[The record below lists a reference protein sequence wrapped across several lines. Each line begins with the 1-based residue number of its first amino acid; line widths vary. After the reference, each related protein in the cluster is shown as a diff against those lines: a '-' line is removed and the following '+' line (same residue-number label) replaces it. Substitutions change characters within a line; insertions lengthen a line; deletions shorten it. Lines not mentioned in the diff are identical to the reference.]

1 MICRKC
7 GAQIPDNSAVCSFC
21 GAEYEVAPVEEE
33 TSAAENAE
41 QKEEALGVDALTDET
56 DIMLDENEKNRLLQ
70 AERLNAEKQQQLDE
84 IAQRRKQK
92 KRRQVRNR
100 TLVVLGIVAACG
112 AIAAGVNHI
121 KHRNDDVPEVVVV
134 SHEPTQEVPEVVT
147 TPEDGENPEGTAE
160 NGETATAAPAN
171 GNTTTA
177 SAGAGG
183 TAWRSTGGAGSTGS
197 SAAGLAPASGAGKT
211 SSTTAASGSA
221 SKSSASGNAA
231 SSAKTAVSKSA
242 YNGSSFK
249 SALVTGG
256 SVTSMGNGNY
266 MSFSYGGNTYYAK
279 VSADTTTEFVKDK
292 PMTISAQKS
301 GETYNGSSVYNIT
314 SITNY
319 NGNYVFA
326 ESGYKLLTEA
336 DLAGKSAWELK
347 VGRNEIYARHGRQF
361 KEQALQAYFNSCA
374 WYKPDP
380 SYNTDNDSAYLNA
393 TELQNAYFILDY
405 EKKHQ

>member
-33 TSAAENAE
+33 TSAGENAE
-41 QKEEALGVDALTDET
+41 QTEEALGIDALTDET
-56 DIMLDENEKNRLLQ
+56 DIILDENEKNRLLQ

-84 IAQRRKQK
+84 IARRRTLKK
-92 KRRQVRNR
+92 KRQARNR
-100 TLVVLGIVAACG
+100 ALIVLAIVAACG
-112 AIAAGVNHI
+112 AVAAGVNHI
-121 KHRNDDVPEVVVV
+121 RHRNDDVPEVVVV
-134 SHEPTQEVPEVVT
+134 SHEPTQAVPDVVT
-147 TPEDGENPEGTAE
+147 TPEDGENTEDTAE
-160 NGETATAAPAN
+160 NGETTTAAPAA
-171 GNTTTA
+171 GNTNTA

-197 SAAGLAPASGAGKT
+197 SASGLAPASGSGKT
-211 SSTTAASGSA
+211 SSAASGTGGT
-221 SKSSASGNAA
+221 SKSTA
-231 SSAKTAVSKSA
+231 SSGAKASANTATSKSA
-242 YNGSSFK
+242 YNGSQFT

-256 SVTSMGNGNY
+256 SVTSTGNGNY
-266 MSFSYGGNTYYAK
+266 MSFNYGGNTYYAK

-301 GETYNGSSVYNIT
+301 GETYNGSPVYDIT

-336 DLAGKSAWELK
+336 DLAGKSAWEIK

-380 SYNTDNDSAYLNA
+380 NYNSDNDSSDLNA